1 MSRPQGDLELYSTEE
16 LIDELLNRTSFQGV
30 LVHADQGVKKRT
42 WDGSRI
48 FKVRF
53 NDNLS
58 HDEAH
63 RLLSVVS
70 EHMQLHD

>member
-1 MSRPQGDLELYSTEE
+1 MSRPQGDLELYSTQE
-16 LIDELLNRTSFQGV
+16 LIDELLNRSSFQGV
-30 LVHADQGVKKRT
+30 VVHADEGVKARG
-42 WDGSRI
+42 WAGSRV

-70 EHMQLHD
+70 EHMQLNE